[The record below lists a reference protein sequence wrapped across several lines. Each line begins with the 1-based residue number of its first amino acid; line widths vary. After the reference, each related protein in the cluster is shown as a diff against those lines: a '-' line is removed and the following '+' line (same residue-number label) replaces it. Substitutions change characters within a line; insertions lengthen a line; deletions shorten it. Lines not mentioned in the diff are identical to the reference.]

1 MAFQPVPD
9 TARFAVVLDD
19 SASDLFVNVLYFRR
33 SGQWGLSELQQATTI
48 LATAWQNDVLPF
60 LMRFTRLVRIEARG
74 ERSQSDVSYQWV
86 PASPP
91 VSQRPGDGLPYH
103 VAFCVT
109 HLTGFTGRA
118 NRGRTYF
125 GPLSENDQNFGL
137 LSVPVANAFVS
148 ALGSIR
154 LLMADQNWEHVV
166 VSRYL
171 NRVRRVQATTVPVIG
186 YRYYDLVLDT
196 QRRRQRGRG
205 M

>member
-9 TARFAVVLDD
+9 TARFAIVMDD

-33 SGQWGLSELQQATTI
+33 TGQWGLPELTQGATT
-48 LATAWQNDVLPF
+48 LATAWVNDVLPL
-60 LMRFTRLVRIEARG
+60 LMQFTRFVRVEARG
-74 ERSQSDVSYQWV
+74 ERAQTDVSYQLV
-86 PASPP
+86 PATPP
-91 VSQRPGDGLPYH
+91 VSQRGGDGLPYH

-109 HLTGFTGRA
+109 HLTGLTGRA

-125 GPLSENDQNFGL
+125 GPLSEADQQYSL
-137 LSVPVANAFVS
+137 LNAPVANSFVAS
-148 ALGSIR
+148 LNSIR
-154 LLMADQNWEHVV
+154 TLMAAQGWEHVV
-166 VSRYL
+166 VSRFL
-171 NRVRRVQATTVPVIG
+171 NRVRRTQAATIPVIG

>member
-1 MAFQPVPD
+1 M
-9 TARFAVVLDD
+9 DD

-33 SGQWGLSELQQATTI
+33 TGSWGLPELQAGATT
-48 LATAWQNDVLPF
+48 LATAWVNDVLPL
-60 LMRFTRLVRIEARG
+60 LMQFTRFIRVEARG
-74 ERSQSDVSYQWV
+74 ERAQTDVSFQLV
-86 PASPP
+86 PATPP
-91 VSQRPGDGLPYH
+91 VSTRAGDGLPYH

-125 GPLSENDQNFGL
+125 GPLSEGDQQYSL
-137 LSVPVANAFVS
+137 LNQSVANAFVAS
-148 ALGSIR
+148 LESIR
-154 LLMADQNWEHVV
+154 SLMAAQGWEHVV
-166 VSRYL
+166 VSRFL
-171 NRVRRVQATTVPVIG
+171 NKVRRAQGATIPVIG

>member
-9 TARFAVVLDD
+9 TARFAVVMDD
-19 SASDLFVNVLYFRR
+19 SASDLFVNVFYFRR
-33 SGQWGLSELQQATTI
+33 AGQWGLSELQNAATT
-48 LATAWQNDVLPF
+48 LATAWENDVLPF
-60 LMRFTRLVRIEARG
+60 LMRFTRLVRVEARG
-74 ERSQSDVSYQWV
+74 ERSQNDVSYQWV
-86 PASPP
+86 PSTPA
-91 VSQRPGDGLPYH
+91 VSNRGGDGLPYH

-125 GPLSENDQNFGL
+125 GPLSENDQAFAL
-137 LSVPVANAFVS
+137 LNAPVANAFVG
-148 ALGSIR
+148 ALNSIR
-154 LLMADQNWEHVV
+154 LVMANQNWEHVV

-171 NRVRRVQATTVPVIG
+171 NKARRTQGATIPVIG

>member
-9 TARFAVVLDD
+9 VARFAVVMDD
-19 SASDLFVNVLYFRR
+19 SASDLFVNVFYFRR
-33 SGQWGLSELQQATTI
+33 TGQWGLSELEQGALTIATVWVNEVLQR
-48 LATAWQNDVLPF
+48 LAQG
-60 LMRFTRLVRIEARG
+60 TRLIRVEARG
-74 ERSQSDVSYQWV
+74 ERSQTDVSTQRV
-86 PASPP
+86 PVPPP
-91 VSQRPGDGLPYH
+91 VSTRSGDPLPYQ

-125 GPLSENDQNFGL
+125 GPLSEMDQ
-137 LSVPVANAFVS
+137 ANGIVIT
-148 ALGSIR
+148 ALADVLVGALNVLR
-154 LLMADQNWEHVV
+154 QEMAAQGWEHVV

-171 NRVRRVQATTVPVIG
+171 NRVRRPTAVATPVTG
-186 YRYYDLVLDT
+186 YRYYDRVLDT